1 MSEADTLI
9 TGSESIGDGVVLSLG
24 GEIDYSRAPTLR
36 GELMAVVKNKA
47 PQRLVL
53 DLAGVDYMDSSGV
66 ATLVETLSMQ
76 RNAKSKLVLCN
87 LQQRVR
93 GIFEIARLDKV
104 FTIAD
109 SRDDALKA

>member
-1 MSEADTLI
+1 MSKAGTLI
-9 TGSESIGDGVVLSLG
+9 TGNETISDGVVLSLG
-24 GEIDYSRAPTLR
+24 GEIDYSQAPTLR
-36 GELMAVVKNKA
+36 GELMTIVKNQK

-104 FTIAD
+104 FTITD
-109 SRDDALKA
+109 SRDDAMKV